1 MARVVLRGLLARKLR
16 TIGTAL
22 AVFIGVALVSGTYV
36 LTDTINASFDDI
48 FEESLAGTDVTVSPR
63 ESTQEDDVAPPAF
76 RASLLERVRRVDG
89 VEAAAGSIDSITRFV
104 DREGEPITKGF
115 APNFVSSVPPPRFQA
130 LEYVTGRTPR
140 RRKEASLDSRTAD
153 RAKLEV
159 GDTLRVAGERAVTR
173 YRIVGLTKLGETSF
187 GGAAVAQIPL
197 REAQR
202 LMDKKGRFDRIEIAA
217 ADGMS
222 ADELERRV
230 DRALPREVRVETA
243 SDAAKRQ
250 SEDIASDLG
259 FLKIALLVFS
269 GVALLV
275 AAFLIF
281 NTFSITVAQRVREFG
296 MLRTVGASRRQLL
309 AAMLAEAVVVGLVGT
324 AAGVPGGIG
333 AAEGINALFR
343 AFGIDLP
350 NTGTVLHTRTMVVAA
365 VLGFL
370 VTLAAAL
377 SPALRATRV
386 SPIAALREAELPDT
400 RRTRRITLALSIVLA
415 IGGLAAMATGLL
427 ADIDDSGA
435 AAGLAGGGAAATL
448 VGVSLFSPRLVR
460 PLASV
465 TGRPLE
471 WVRGITGRLAREN
484 AVRKP
489 GRTAVTAAALMIG
502 LALVVFVTVFAAG
515 INSSVANAID
525 RNFHGDVVLQNLD
538 GFSQISAPAA
548 REAKRVKG
556 VETASSISFAGGKLR
571 RPARDNLRLSG
582 VEPSTVG
589 SVLKLDWRSGS
600 AETLE
605 RLGPREAVMD
615 EASARTYGVGV
626 GDRIRIRTPLER
638 SPVFTVRGLVKD
650 NADLVGDVLVTER
663 SLERLFG
670 TTSPTLTLIKVRAGS
685 DPGVVQ
691 RRIADRIEKRYPRVE
706 VLNQQQLKDKQEKQ
720 LGQIV
725 TMLYAL
731 LSLAV
736 IVSLFGIVNTL
747 AMSIHERTRELGLLR
762 AVGMSR
768 SQVRQMVRYE
778 AVITALIGAVL
789 GTIMGVV
796 FAALVSRPLAEEGFE
811 LAYPVPTLALLM
823 LLAGL
828 AGVLAAVWP
837 ARRGARL
844 DVLAAVGYE

>member
-1 MARVVLRGLLARKLR
+1 MRRVVLRGLAARKLR
-16 TIGTAL
+16 TLGTAL

-76 RASLLERVRRVDG
+76 RASLLERVRRVEG
-89 VEAAAGSIDSITRFV
+89 VEAANGAIDSLTRFV
-104 DREGEPITKGF
+104 DRDGDPITKGF
-115 APNFVSSVPPPRFQA
+115 APNFVTSVPPPRFQA
-130 LEYVTGRTPR
+130 LDYVKGRTPR
-140 RRKEASLDSRTAD
+140 TRREASLDTNTAD

-159 GDTLRVAGERAVTR
+159 GDRLRVAGERSVTR

-187 GGAAVAQIPL
+187 GGAAVAQVVRP
-197 REAQR
+197 EAQR
-202 LMDKKGRFDRIEIAA
+202 LMDKKGKFDRIEIAA
-217 ADGMS
+217 ADGVS
-222 ADELERRV
+222 AKELKRRV
-230 DRALPREVRVETA
+230 DVALPREVRVETA

-250 SEDIASDLG
+250 TEDIASDLG

-296 MLRTVGASRRQLL
+296 MLRTVGASRPQLL
-309 AAMLAEAVVVGLVGT
+309 ASMLAEAVVVGVIGT

-333 AAEGINALFR
+333 AAEGINELFK
-343 AFGIDLP
+343 AFGIDIP
-350 NTGTVLHTRTMVVAA
+350 NTGTVLRTRTIVVAA

-370 VTLAAAL
+370 VTLASAI

-400 RRTRRITLALSIVLA
+400 RRTRRITLVLSVVLG

-460 PLASV
+460 PLASL

-471 WVRGITGRLAREN
+471 WLRGITGRLAREN

-525 RNFHGDVVLQNLD
+525 RNFQGDVVLQNLD
-538 GFSQISAPAA
+538 GFSQISARGAS
-548 REAKRVKG
+548 EAERVKG

-571 RPARDNLRLSG
+571 GDNIRMSA
-582 VEPSTVG
+582 VEPRTVG
-589 SVLKLDWRSGS
+589 DVLKLDWRSGS
-600 AETLE
+600 ASTLE
-605 RLGPREAVMD
+605 RLGRRDAVMD
-615 EASARTYGVGV
+615 EASARQYGVGV
-626 GDRIRIRTPLER
+626 GDRIRIRTPLDR
-638 SPVFTVRGLVKD
+638 SPVFTVRGTVKD
-650 NADLVGDVLVTER
+650 NADLVGDVLVGER
-663 SLERLFG
+663 TLRKDFG
-670 TTSPTLTLIKVRAGS
+670 TTSPTLTLIKVRPGS
-685 DPGVVQ
+685 EAAAVQ
-691 RRIADRIEKRYPRVE
+691 RRVATRIEKRYPTVE
-706 VLNQQQLKDKQEKQ
+706 VLNQQELKDKQEKQ

-768 SQVRQMVRYE
+768 SQVRRMVRYE

-789 GTIMGVV
+789 GTVMGVV

-811 LAYPVPTLALLM
+811 LSYPLPTLALLM
-823 LLAGL
+823 ALAAL

-844 DVLAAVGYE
+844 DVLAAVAYE